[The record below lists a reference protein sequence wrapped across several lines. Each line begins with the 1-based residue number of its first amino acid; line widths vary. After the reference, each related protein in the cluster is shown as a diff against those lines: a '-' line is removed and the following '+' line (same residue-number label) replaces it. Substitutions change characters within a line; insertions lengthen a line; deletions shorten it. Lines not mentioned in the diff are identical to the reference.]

1 MKNTVEVT
9 TVNNNVEVKLVAM
22 ETIQYGLMGLQTY
35 EGVEPIDDSKEG

>member
-9 TVNNNVEVKLVAM
+9 TVNNNVLVRLVAM
-22 ETIQYGLMGLQTY
+22 ETIQYGLMGLQAY